1 MVGPDH
7 QQPRRRVHQEP
18 AVFSHMENNMT
29 NSKGV
34 SVHTQPSSDGVV
46 KQPAFP
52 LGQVVATPGALQLL
66 ELHGVDVFDLLRRH
80 ASGTDWG
87 DVGPADRKANHDA
100 LIYGDRVL
108 SVYTLVP
115 SDPAIKL
122 FCITEWDRSVT
133 TVLKP
138 SEY

>member
-1 MVGPDH
+1 
-7 QQPRRRVHQEP
+7 
-18 AVFSHMENNMT
+18 MENNMT

-34 SVHTQPSSDGVV
+34 SVQTQPSGDGVV
-46 KQPAFP
+46 KQAAFP

-87 DVGPADRKANHDA
+87 DVGPEDRKANQDA
-100 LIYGDRVL
+100 LLYGDRVL
-108 SVYTLVP
+108 SVYTLVKG
-115 SDPAIKL
+115 DPETRL
-122 FCITEWDRSVT
+122 FTITEWDRSVT

-138 SEY
+138 IDY